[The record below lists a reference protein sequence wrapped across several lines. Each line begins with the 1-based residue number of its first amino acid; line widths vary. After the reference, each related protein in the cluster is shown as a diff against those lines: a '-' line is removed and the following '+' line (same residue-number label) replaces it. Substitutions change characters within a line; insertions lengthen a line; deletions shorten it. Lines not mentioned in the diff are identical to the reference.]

1 MGEEM
6 DDLEPRAIRIA
17 RAVSLP
23 VLLVFLTVIT
33 ADCLQSSRDVSDPIM
48 SVEDSRDSREILLV
62 EDSDDDPPNLALA
75 ENILL
80 SSDACMFALAP
91 RIAEPAAQIPRSA
104 VLRL

>member
-1 MGEEM
+1 M
-6 DDLEPRAIRIA
+6 DDLERRAIRIA

-23 VLLVFLTVIT
+23 VLVVFLTAIT
-33 ADCLQSSRDVSDPIM
+33 ADCLRSSRDVSDPIM

-62 EDSDDDPPNLALA
+62 EGSDDDSPNLALA

-80 SSDACMFALAP
+80 SRDAGVFAVAP
-91 RIAEPAAQIPRSA
+91 RIAEPAAQIPRPA

>member
-1 MGEEM
+1 MISSVG
-6 DDLEPRAIRIA
+6 IRIA

-23 VLLVFLTVIT
+23 VLLVFLTAIT
-33 ADCLQSSRDVSDPIM
+33 ADCPQSSLDVSDPNM
-48 SVEDSRDSREILLV
+48 SVEVSREILLV

-80 SSDACMFALAP
+80 SSDAGMFALAP
-91 RIAEPAAQIPRSA
+91 RTAEPAAQIPRSA